1 LEFKKLIFLCKNTKK
16 NTNNKMNTNMNQ
28 VIAGNCGSVDERG
41 FINGFERKG
50 FTYTRCGAE
59 LVANSCDYNSTIVL
73 VVIDREIIRLIDNG
87 IGMNEDKIQ
96 GMFAMFKENHTND
109 NSMGVSGVG
118 AKPSIYILSKKNGIP
133 TTVYMFTHMEGHGY
147 IKACIPFDRMK
158 QEGRYTGMISYDV
171 MTDEEIARFNEER
184 NGSLTGTTIQ
194 WVYSETTHDYFEEQ
208 FSNERKKMDMNDRL
222 DCIFGKKKINLLYRD
237 YESVEPLK
245 LEMYDY
251 FSGERPDYYTGI
263 VKDTIHHWIDNNN
276 IDRFTWEINDSE
288 LEFPVSA
295 KGTSTKI
302 EPVKYTNGWKKE
314 GHYVLKT
321 AMRRDERLF
330 DDKNPPTDLSIC
342 EKTGKIDF
350 WKNIDSIYK
359 LISNYEQKFFES
371 KGRDDTKAT
380 QGKMCINRNEQYV
393 ASVELEGFKIAS
405 ARADRDA
412 QVKTILHRSDLDYYT
427 KSCQDNRMDIA
438 IGIQEN
444 KNQHSGSFPKNL
456 ARLISHIK
464 KERYNDILEY
474 FSTKCKDEIARVK
487 EEDRLRKEAAR
498 IQKEKDDEAARI
510 QKEKDDE
517 AARIQKE
524 KDDEAARI
532 QKEKDDEAARI
543 QKEKD
548 DEAARIQ
555 KEKDDEAA
563 RIQKEKDDE
572 AARIQKEKDDE
583 AARIQKENDDE
594 AAHIQKEKDAK
605 QKEKDDEAA
614 RIQKEKDDEAMK
626 AKFRKTTGATQT
638 RITVEH
644 GIRILTNIRQQNDIS
659 SEDIIDDMI
668 IKYSDRCAPDQIK
681 PFINYISFT
690 KKIDLLLELINKQ
703 YMYNNEADM
712 KEGATLYNYA
722 NSNQ

>member
-1 LEFKKLIFLCKNTKK
+1 
-16 NTNNKMNTNMNQ
+16 MNQ

-50 FTYTRCGAE
+50 FTYERCGAE
-59 LVANSCDYNSTIVL
+59 LVANSYDANSTIVL
-73 VVIDREIIRLIDNG
+73 VVIDRDIIRFIDNG
-87 IGMNEDKIQ
+87 RGMNEEKIQ
-96 GMFAMFKENHTND
+96 GMFAMFKENHKDD

-118 AKPSIYILSKKNGIP
+118 AKPSIYMLSKKNGKP

-171 MTDEEIARFNEER
+171 MTEEEIIRFNEER
-184 NGSLTGTTIQ
+184 NGSLKGTTIQ

-222 DCIFGKKKINLLYRD
+222 DCIFGKTKMNLLYRD

-276 IDRFTWEINDSE
+276 IDRFIWEINDTE
-288 LEFPVSA
+288 LEFPVTA

-302 EPVKYTNGWKKE
+302 EPVKYNNGWKKE
-314 GHYVLKT
+314 GHYELKS
-321 AMRRDERLF
+321 AMRRDVRLF

-350 WKNIDSIYK
+350 WNNIDSIYK
-359 LISNYEQKFFES
+359 LISNYEQSFFDL
-371 KGRDDTKAT
+371 KGRDETKAN

-393 ASVELEGFKIAS
+393 TSVEIEGFKIAS
-405 ARADRDA
+405 ARANPDA

-487 EEDRLRKEAAR
+487 EEDRLKKEVARIQKEKEDEAAR
-498 IQKEKDDEAARI
+498 IQKEKDDEAARIQKEKDDEAARVQKEKDDEAARI

-555 KEKDDEAA
+555 KEKDDE
-563 RIQKEKDDE
+563 K
-572 AARIQKEKDDE
+572 
-583 AARIQKENDDE
+583 KENTE
-594 AAHIQKEKDAK
+594 TKEN
-605 QKEKDDEAA
+605 
-614 RIQKEKDDEAMK
+614 DDEAMK
-626 AKFRKTTGATQT
+626 AKFRKTSGATQT

-681 PFINYISFT
+681 PFINYISFP

-703 YMYNNEADM
+703 YMSNNEADM
-712 KEGATLYNYA
+712 KEGARLYNYV